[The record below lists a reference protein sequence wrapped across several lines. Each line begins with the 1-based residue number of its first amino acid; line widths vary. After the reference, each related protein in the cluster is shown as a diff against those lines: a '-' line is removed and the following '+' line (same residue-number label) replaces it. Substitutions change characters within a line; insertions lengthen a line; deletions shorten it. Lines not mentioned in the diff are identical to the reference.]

1 LKIRHVIYFIFLA
14 FVQSAC
20 SHAQSTKE
28 KKMKATFQKLVT
40 YFQSNDTSNI
50 RALFETENNPAYS
63 IESKELLKDCKLFSR
78 IVQKYG
84 IPQADSIK
92 LTKGE
97 GEENV
102 VYATLMNKID
112 SSLNLKLF
120 VFGVLF
126 FPDRFLKNPEKI
138 LTYQFHELPVIIPE
152 KKFIPIPKLKNN
164 R

>member
-1 LKIRHVIYFIFLA
+1 
-14 FVQSAC
+14 
-20 SHAQSTKE
+20 
-28 KKMKATFQKLVT
+28 
-40 YFQSNDTSNI
+40 
-50 RALFETENNPAYS
+50 
-63 IESKELLKDCKLFSR
+63 LFSR

>member
-1 LKIRHVIYFIFLA
+1 LA
-14 FVQSAC
+14 LVQSAC

-28 KKMKATFQKLVT
+28 EKMKATFQKLVT

-63 IESKELLKDCKLFSR
+63 IESEVLLKDCKLFSR

-84 IPQADSIK
+84 LPQADSIK

-97 GEENV
+97 GQENV
-102 VYATLMNKID
+102 VYATLMNKTD

-120 VFGVLF
+120 EFGVLF
-126 FPDRFLKNPEKI
+126 YPDRFLKNPEKI